1 MAARLLAGG
10 YAVTAYA
17 RTPAKA
23 VALVAAG
30 ASLADSPASVAA
42 ASDVVFTMVGNPGD
56 VRAVVL
62 DAASGALAGL
72 RPGGVFVD
80 CTSSPPPLRERG
92 RRGRARRRLP
102 RLRRRRR
109 RRGCGRLA
117 RPALGAPRPADL
129 HGPRRLRVCQLPD
142 HDQLRGR
149 ERTVPVRDHHPWH
162 GRGPSLVPSPL
173 GSTAGYKYVKRLQ
186 DTQHTASSK
195 HPFN

>member
-80 CTSSPPPLRERG
+80 CTSSPREVAAAA
-92 RRGRARRRLP
+92 RAA
-102 RLRRRRR
+102 
-109 RRGCGRLA
+109 GCPVSGGDVGDEAVVAWLGRLFA
-117 RPALGAPRPADL
+117 HLGRPTYMGPAGCACASCPTTTSCAGVNVPCPFGIIILGFFF
-129 HGPRRLRVCQLPD
+129 
-142 HDQLRGR
+142 
-149 ERTVPVRDHHPWH
+149 
-162 GRGPSLVPSPL
+162 PSLVPSPL